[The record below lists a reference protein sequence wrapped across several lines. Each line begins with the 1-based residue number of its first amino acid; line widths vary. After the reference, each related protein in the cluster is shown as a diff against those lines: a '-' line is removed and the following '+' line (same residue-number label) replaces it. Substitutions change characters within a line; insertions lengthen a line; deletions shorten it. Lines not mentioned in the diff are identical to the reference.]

1 MTDGRRLICMGNSK
15 VLKSVVGVI
24 FSSVFIYF
32 SVRGLEIDKIL
43 EALRNVKYFY
53 LIIPILLFLSLSAL
67 RSLRWG
73 IILSPI
79 EKIGQKSLF
88 PIYSIGLMAAVLVP
102 MRMGKM
108 VKAYLLRTNNHVPFS
123 TALSTIFVER
133 LLDILTIL
141 CILLMVVLQASVPGW
156 LLKSGYT
163 AVILFSLMI
172 LFICFLYFRTEKTL
186 NLIRPVLGKL
196 PHRFRGKI
204 EGFINNFVVGFKI
217 IGSPGKLLGIL
228 ILSALIWGISGL
240 AIYSLF
246 WFQGLKLS
254 LQVAFVVLVVTIIG
268 VSLPTA
274 PGMLGNFQISCIVAL
289 SLFNITKDDAFVF
302 SMVYYLLGI
311 GIVVL
316 LGIVSLAFTDF
327 SLGEVFTNIRK
338 GSEV

>member
-1 MTDGRRLICMGNSK
+1 MKKIILGI
-15 VLKSVVGVI
+15 I
-24 FSSVFIYF
+24 FSSIFIYF

-53 LIIPILLFLSLSAL
+53 VIIATLLILSSLAL

-88 PIYSIGLMAAVLVP
+88 PIFSIGFMAVVLIP
-102 MRMGKM
+102 LRMGEL
-108 VKAYLLRTNNHVPFS
+108 VRAYLLRTNNRIPFS
-123 TALSTIFVER
+123 TSLSTIFVER
-133 LLDILTIL
+133 VLDVLTIL
-141 CILLMVVLQASVPGW
+141 CILFMVVFNASVPGW

-163 AVILFSLMI
+163 AVIFVSLMI
-172 LFICFLYFRTEKTL
+172 LFICFLYFRTECTL
-186 NLIRPVLGKL
+186 TLIRPFIGKF

-204 EGFINNFVVGFKI
+204 ERFINNFVAGLKI
-217 IGSPGKLLGIL
+217 IRSPGKLLGIL
-228 ILSALIWGISGL
+228 ILSAFIWGISGL

-254 LQVAFVVLVVTIIG
+254 LMVAFFVLVVTIIG
-268 VSLPTA
+268 ISLPTA
-274 PGMLGNFQISCIVAL
+274 PGMLGNFQFSCIVAL

-311 GIVVL
+311 GIVVS
-316 LGIVSLAFTDF
+316 LGLVSLAFTNF
-327 SLGEVFTNIRK
+327 SFGEVFTNIRK
-338 GSEV
+338 GSEI

>member
-1 MTDGRRLICMGNSK
+1 MMKR
-15 VLKSVVGVI
+15 SVVGI
-24 FSSVFIYF
+24 ILSSVFIYF
-32 SVRGLEIDKIL
+32 SVRGLEADKIL
-43 EALRNVKYFY
+43 EALKNVKYSY
-53 LIIPILLFLSLSAL
+53 LIIAIFLVFSLSAL

-79 EKIGQKSLF
+79 EKIRQRSLF
-88 PIYSIGLMAAVLVP
+88 PIFSIGFMAVVLIP
-102 MRMGKM
+102 LRMGEL
-108 VKAYLLRTNNHVPFS
+108 VRAYLLRTNNQVPFS

-133 LLDILTIL
+133 VLDVLTIL
-141 CILLMVVLQASVPGW
+141 CILLMVVFNTSVPGW

-172 LFICFLYFRTEKTL
+172 LLICFLYFRTENTL
-186 NLIRPVLGKL
+186 TLIRPVLGKF

-204 EGFINNFVVGFKI
+204 ERFINNFIAGLKI

-254 LQVAFVVLVVTIIG
+254 LMVAFVVLVVTIIG

-274 PGMLGNFQISCIVAL
+274 PAMLGNFQFSCIVAL

-311 GIVVL
+311 GIIVL
-316 LGIVSLAFTDF
+316 LGLVSLAFTNF
-327 SLGEVFTNIRK
+327 SFGEVFTNIRK